1 VYKKILAPL
10 DGSEFSE
17 CSLAHI
23 RAIAT
28 GCHVP
33 EVVLLMVVEPIKTIA
48 YAETSGD
55 WVAEKEKQ
63 NQAYAEDYL
72 SQMADKLKKEG
83 IAVQTVVAHGVP
95 ADEILNYAQNNQAD
109 LIIMSTHG
117 RSGISRWAFGSV
129 TDKVLRHSTAAVLTT
144 SPAGCR
150 IG

>member
-1 VYKKILAPL
+1 
-10 DGSEFSE
+10 
-17 CSLAHI
+17 
-23 RAIAT
+23 
-28 GCHVP
+28 
-33 EVVLLMVVEPIKTIA
+33 MVVEPIKTMA

-83 IAVQTVVAHGVP
+83 IAVQTVVAQGVP

-109 LIIMSTHG
+109 LIIMRTHG

-129 TDKVLRHSTAAVLTT
+129 TDKVRRHSTAAVLTT
-144 SPAGCR
+144 SPSGCR